1 MCVCLNDKTKRDEK
15 IISCRFDTVCIQFK
29 LEPET
34 NTAKNTKQQQPS
46 QFYGCKNCERKL
58 NK

>member
-29 LEPET
+29 LEHET
-34 NTAKNTKQQQPS
+34 NTAKKHQTTTAKPILWMQ
-46 QFYGCKNCERKL
+46 KL
-58 NK
+58 